1 MLSVNDSAELQAVT
15 LAIKAANKNIRGE
28 ISKRTRE
35 ELNPIWK
42 GAIADHL
49 SGRSAMTTR
58 LLTGVRVAA
67 GNPASAKAAQSKRA
81 LGKSK
86 RLTPAQDFY
95 IAEFGVNPKKVTTY
109 SRKNRKTGGSHKVT
123 RHVNVGKPSRIKNGR
138 VVYPAFAEV
147 APRMV
152 SLWVQTVVKVYAEA
166 AEGKVV

>member
-95 IAEFGVNPKKVTTY
+95 IAEFGASLVFQKKNKPEK
-109 SRKNRKTGGSHKVT
+109 SINKIFNLLFI
-123 RHVNVGKPSRIKNGR
+123 NVVFSGR
-138 VVYPAFAEV
+138 VPF
-147 APRMV
+147 
-152 SLWVQTVVKVYAEA
+152 VKYFCKPHFEF
-166 AEGKVV
+166 